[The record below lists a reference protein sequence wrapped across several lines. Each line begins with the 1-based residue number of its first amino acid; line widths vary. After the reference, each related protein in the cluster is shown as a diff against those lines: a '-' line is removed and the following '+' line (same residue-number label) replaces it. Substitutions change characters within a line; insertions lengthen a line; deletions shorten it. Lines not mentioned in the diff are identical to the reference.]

1 LERPGLSPLNQNVE
15 TPLRGKTMNVERR
28 KFDRHP
34 VSKNLFFVFNHDS
47 TEMAEIKD
55 ICKGGLQFEYL
66 PVGQQKTQWKLIDIF
81 SKTSRHAYILGI
93 PSKLIYDIIT
103 LEEDHT
109 FMGSPARIAGLE
121 FDRLDKNQI
130 KKIDTLLNMIQV
142 KVQA

>member
-1 LERPGLSPLNQNVE
+1 
-15 TPLRGKTMNVERR
+15 MNVERR

-55 ICKGGLQFEYL
+55 IGKGGLKFEYS
-66 PVGQQKTQWKLIDIF
+66 PVEQPKSAWKLIDIF
-81 SKTSRHAYILGI
+81 SKDTKRAYILGI
-93 PSKLIYDIIT
+93 PCKLIYDIIT

-121 FDRLDKNQI
+121 FGRLDTGQI
-130 KKIDTLLNMIQV
+130 IKLDVLLNDLTQSCNV
-142 KVQA
+142 